1 MDELRIREK
10 NIINIRI
17 RELNSYILKNEDTLK
32 RLNSQAI
39 TSFVSIQISKIEVS
53 NQEYTNE
60 LELLKEKLANII
72 SGNLDS
78 VIKQSAD
85 YNKNVINKKS
95 EEKKTQKLE
104 EKNIKKAKEQ
114 ENLQIS
120 YSMNRS
126 RNNREPSE
134 WEMEKEYSRY
144 CRLCDSVPDY
154 ILRNLK
160 EMPANKGYI
169 WKGLWCFGR
178 LKEEPNQPMILFE
191 KLRNDIM
198 HIHEIDKEYR
208 KIYEKQG
215 KNGRRIL
222 ISTEKRLVLNK

>member
-1 MDELRIREK
+1 MEELRIREK

-17 RELNSYILKNEDTLK
+17 RELNSYISKNEDTLK

-39 TSFVSIQISKIEVS
+39 TSFVTNQINKIEVTI
-53 NQEYTNE
+53 QEYTRE
-60 LELLKEKLANII
+60 LESLKEKLANII

-78 VIKQSAD
+78 VIKQYAD
-85 YNKNVINKKS
+85 NNKSVITKKS
-95 EEKKTQKLE
+95 DEKMAQKIE

-114 ENLQIS
+114 ENLQKS
-120 YSMNRS
+120 YSMNRT

-144 CRLCDSVPDY
+144 CRLCDSIPEY

-160 EMPANKGYI
+160 EMPGNKGYI
-169 WKGLWCFGR
+169 WKGLWCFGQ
-178 LKEEPNQPMILFE
+178 LKEEPHQPMILFE

-198 HIHEIDKEYR
+198 HIHEIDKDFR

-215 KNGRRIL
+215 KNGRRVL
-222 ISTEKRLVLNK
+222 ISTEKRLKNK